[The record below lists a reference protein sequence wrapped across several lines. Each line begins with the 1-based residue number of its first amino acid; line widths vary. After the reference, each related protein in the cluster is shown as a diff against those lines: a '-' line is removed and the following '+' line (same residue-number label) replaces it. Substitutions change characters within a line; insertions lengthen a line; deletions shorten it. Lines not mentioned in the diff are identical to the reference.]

1 MTSTLS
7 EPPFK
12 RRFTYLNIS
21 DVHLGSKSTKTK
33 WIIAGLD
40 DLFQFYEPNSRF
52 KDVAIIFIHG
62 DLFDQAMMFND
73 PETDIIILFLS
84 RLMNFCHRYGI
95 KLRILEGTP
104 LHDRNQSKVADTVY
118 KVLGKEFD
126 FRYVRALEI
135 EFLKDLQTH
144 ILYVPDEWTSSHEE
158 TFRQVRAKLHEHGID
173 KVDIASMHGMFKYQ
187 APNGVDSIETHR
199 EGDYLPIVRDFINIG
214 HHHTHSVYS
223 DPSLSSATIIAQGS
237 VDRLTHGQEEAKG
250 VVLCTIDDQMGNSY
264 EFIENKLA
272 TTYKTIKLPSNDFEK
287 SIKKLDKELAGLRDE
302 SRVRLLLGKGHP
314 FYQSMEEI
322 EQRFPQFKF
331 SRKDIKEEAQAEKEN
346 VLSKFV
352 FNYQPIHIDKNNIV
366 SLVSQEV
373 KRRMD
378 LSLDDLKLLESK
390 LEALN
395 GQ

>member
-1 MTSTLS
+1 
-7 EPPFK
+7 
-12 RRFTYLNIS
+12 
-21 DVHLGSKSTKTK
+21 
-33 WIIAGLD
+33 
-40 DLFQFYEPNSRF
+40 
-52 KDVAIIFIHG
+52 
-62 DLFDQAMMFND
+62 
-73 PETDIIILFLS
+73 
-84 RLMNFCHRYGI
+84 
-95 KLRILEGTP
+95 
-104 LHDRNQSKVADTVY
+104 
-118 KVLGKEFD
+118 
-126 FRYVRALEI
+126 
-135 EFLKDLQTH
+135 
-144 ILYVPDEWTSSHEE
+144 
-158 TFRQVRAKLHEHGID
+158 
-173 KVDIASMHGMFKYQ
+173 
-187 APNGVDSIETHR
+187 
-199 EGDYLPIVRDFINIG
+199 
-214 HHHTHSVYS
+214 
-223 DPSLSSATIIAQGS
+223 
-237 VDRLTHGQEEAKG
+237 
-250 VVLCTIDDQMGNSY
+250 MGNSY